1 MTNLKHFS
9 FLFFLVFA
17 ISTTSIAQN
26 NATSSDINPFENP
39 PDSIP
44 KIFAKGF
51 ISVADRYEYSL
62 AISPNYDEIFFTA
75 EDPGGGLMVTNK
87 LDDGTWS
94 NPRVAN
100 LCKNNLWEQ
109 EAFYTVDG
117 KWLYY
122 AATDESGTNLWRSF
136 KEENGWSSAKIL
148 ESPVNNPNRV
158 FWATF
163 TQNHT
168 MYYSNVDERKTYRSE
183 MVNGQ
188 YPATEI
194 ASIPFGLHAS
204 VSKDE
209 SFILFNHRSDIYV
222 AFRNTENKWG
232 EPIKLEASIST
243 SEFGETCPCLSPDE
257 KYIFFS
263 RYNDANNKSD
273 IYWVGS
279 SVIEHLR
286 IKKN

>member
-1 MTNLKHFS
+1 MKKTINLIAL
-9 FLFFLVFA
+9 FLA
-17 ISTTSIAQN
+17 IVPLAFGQN
-26 NATSSDINPFENP
+26 NPKHTNYNPFANP

-51 ISVADRYEYSL
+51 ISVEDRYEYGL

-75 EDPGGGLMVTNK
+75 EDPGEGLMVTNK

-94 NPRVAN
+94 NPSVAN
-100 LCKNNLWEQ
+100 LCKKNLWEQ

-117 KWLYY
+117 KMLYF
-122 AATDESGTNLWRSF
+122 AASDESGTNLYRSF
-136 KEENGWSSAKIL
+136 KEENGWSSAEL
-148 ESPVNNPNRV
+148 LDSPVNKPNRV

-183 MVNGQ
+183 MVNGE
-188 YPATEI
+188 YPRTEI

-204 VSKDE
+204 VSRDE
-209 SFILFNHRSDIYV
+209 SFILFNHRGDIFV
-222 AFRNTENKWG
+222 AFRTIENKWG
-232 EPIKLEASIST
+232 EPIKLDASISST
-243 SEFGETCPCLSPDE
+243 EFGESCPCLSPDE

-263 RYNDANNKSD
+263 RYNDKNDKSD
-273 IYWVGS
+273 IYWVNS
-279 SVIEHLR
+279 SVLKK
-286 IKKN
+286 IKREK